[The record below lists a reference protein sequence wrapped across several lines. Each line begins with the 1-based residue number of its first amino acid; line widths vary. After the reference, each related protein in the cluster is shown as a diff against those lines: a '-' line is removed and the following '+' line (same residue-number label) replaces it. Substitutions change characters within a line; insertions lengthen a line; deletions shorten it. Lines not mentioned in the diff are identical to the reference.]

1 MTAASAPLGLEWS
14 DFPIRF
20 DPRDLTVIVD
30 GPDGP
35 IPLRRIGSGEA
46 WVAYHMVTHLALH
59 QQYAGAQR
67 PVPHMLFL
75 DQPSQ
80 VYFPRESDTV
90 TVAAE
95 RVGDMAAAERLLRV
109 AFDAVDA
116 GGGFQ
121 VIMTEHAEI
130 DEDWFRDSLVENW
143 RDGKALIPADW
154 L

>member
-1 MTAASAPLGLEWS
+1 
-14 DFPIRF
+14 
-20 DPRDLTVIVD
+20 
-30 GPDGP
+30 
-35 IPLRRIGSGEA
+35 LRRIGSGEA

-59 QQYAGAQR
+59 QQFAVATR

-90 TVAAE
+90 TVAEE
-95 RVGDMAAAERLLRV
+95 RIGDMAAAERLLRV
-109 AFDAVDA
+109 AYDATQGDA
-116 GGGFQ
+116 GFQ

-130 DEDWFRDSLVENW
+130 DEDWFRESLVEDW
-143 RDGKALIPADW
+143 HEGRALIPAEW